1 MSATNFPLNH
11 PQAVKHWSGDVFKQ
25 ILTRTYAS
33 RFMGTGTNSLCQVR
47 NELSKDAGDRVRVGL
62 RLQLEQDGVAGDS
75 TLEGL
80 EESLAI
86 YHDDVIVDQLRAA
99 VRSAG
104 KMSEQRVPFSVRE
117 EARDGLAD
125 WWSARYDDF
134 FFNQLA
140 GNTTQTDVR
149 YTGMQAAIAPS
160 TNETF
165 AWAEQSTSQTTAS
178 TSTVDTMQVK
188 VIDYCIERAK
198 TNTYPLRPIK
208 VMGNEYF
215 VLFISEEQ
223 ATDMRQDYSAGGWGD
238 LQKAAIQGGKITK
251 NPIFTG
257 ALGVY
262 NNTII
267 HSTTRLPA
275 GSTANTKRAVFCGAQ
290 AAACAFGRGYGPG
303 QKYSWTESLFDYGNQ
318 LGVAS
323 GCIGGL
329 KKLQF
334 NGTDFGVITFSTYA
348 AAH

>member
-1 MSATNFPLNH
+1 MATTSFPVNH

-33 RFMGTGTNSLCQVR
+33 RFMGSGTGALCQVR

-62 RLQLEQDGVAGDS
+62 RMQLTGTGIQGDQ
-75 TLEGL
+75 TLEGQ

-86 YHDDVIVDQLRAA
+86 YHDDVTIDQLRHA

-104 KMSEQRVPFSVRE
+104 KMSEQRVPFSVRL

-125 WWSARYDDF
+125 WWADRMDYA

-140 GNTTQTDVR
+140 GNTTQTDTR
-149 YTGMQAAIAPS
+149 YTGNQSAIAPS
-160 TNETF
+160 SNETF

-188 VIDYCIERAK
+188 LIDYCIERAK
-198 TNTYPLRPIK
+198 TNTLPLRPLRI
-208 VMGNEYF
+208 MGSEYY
-215 VLFISEEQ
+215 VLFVSEEQ

-238 LQKAAIQGGKITK
+238 IQKAAITGGQITK

-262 NNTII
+262 NDTVI

-275 GSTANTKRAVFCGAQ
+275 GSKANTKRAVFCGAQ
-290 AAACAFGRGYGPG
+290 AASIAFGKGFGPG
-303 QKYSWTESLFDYGNQ
+303 QKYSWVESLFDYENE
-318 LGVAS
+318 LGVAA
-323 GCIGGL
+323 GCIFGL

-334 NGTDFGVITFSTYA
+334 DSTDFGVITFSTYA
-348 AAH
+348 AGH

>member
-1 MSATNFPLNH
+1 MSNTAFPLNH

-33 RFMGTGTNSLCQVR
+33 RFMGTGTNALCQVR

-62 RLQLEQDGVAGDS
+62 RMQLTGDGIKGDA
-75 TLEGL
+75 TLEGN

-86 YHDDVIVDQLRAA
+86 YHDDVLIDQLRHA
-99 VRSAG
+99 VRSSG
-104 KMSEQRVPFSVRE
+104 KMSEQRVPFSVRL

-125 WWSARYDDF
+125 WWADRYDYW
-134 FFNQLA
+134 FFNALA

-149 YTGMQAAIAPS
+149 YTGMQSAIAPS
-160 TNETF
+160 SGETF
-165 AWAEQSTSQTTAS
+165 AWAEASTTQTTAS
-178 TSTVDTMQVK
+178 TSTADTMQVK

-198 TNTYPLRPIK
+198 TNTLPLRPIRI
-208 VMGNEYF
+208 MGSEYY

-238 LQKAAIQGGKITK
+238 IQKAAIQGGKITK

-262 NNTII
+262 NNTVI

-275 GSTANTKRAVFCGAQ
+275 GSKANTKRAVFCGAQ
-290 AAACAFGRGYGPG
+290 AAACAFGKGYGPG
-303 QKYSWTESLFDYGNQ
+303 QKYSWSESLFDYENQ

-334 NGTDFGVITFSTYA
+334 NGIDFGVITFSTYA